1 MLLRGEVV
9 VYNQYWGLA
18 ESPFENTPNPKFFY
32 HSKEHEEALFR
43 LLYVVEQKKGAAL
56 LTGIFGCGKTVL
68 GRALL
73 SKLNKNVYRIAFI
86 TNPYLKSVELL
97 RTVARQLGVTDLS
110 EKLNEM
116 SADSFLQRI
125 EEVLVNNSQDGK
137 ETLVIIDESHLIRDE
152 EIFEELRLLLNFQT
166 EEKFLLTL
174 VLMGQSELLEKVRK
188 NKPFA
193 QRVALGYHLAPF
205 DQQDTQNYIEHR
217 LKIAGSKNLHLFSPE
232 ALSSVFENSGGI
244 PRRINQICDMCLLV
258 GCNAGVQ
265 QIDRKIAEDVVSSLG
280 V

>member
-1 MLLRGEVV
+1 MYEE
-9 VYNQYWGLA
+9 YWGLT
-18 ESPFENTPNPKFFY
+18 EKPFENTPNPKFLY

-43 LLYVVEQKKGAAL
+43 MLYVVEQKKGAAL
-56 LTGIFGCGKTVL
+56 LTGVFGCGKTVL

-73 SKLNKNVYRIAFI
+73 GKLNKNVYRVAFV

-116 SADSFLQRI
+116 SADTFLQRI

-137 ETLVIIDESHLIRDE
+137 ETLIIIDESHMIRDE

-174 VLMGQSELLEKVRK
+174 ILMGQSELMEKVRK

-193 QRVALGYHLAPF
+193 QRIALGYHLAPF

-217 LKIAGSKNLHLFSPE
+217 LKIAGSKDLYLFSSE
-232 ALSSVFENSGGI
+232 AVASVFENSGGI
-244 PRRINQICDMCLLV
+244 PRRINQICDMCLL
-258 GCNAGVQ
+258 AGFNGGVRQ
-265 QIDRKIAEDVVSSLG
+265 VDRKVAEDVVSSLG